1 MKVRFIGN
9 IEARTDTKGR
19 VFLPAVFR
27 KELQTSSDDGLV
39 LRKDVFQPCLVLY
52 PASVWNEQMDV
63 LRSRLNRWN
72 AAHQQIFRQF
82 VSDAEILT
90 IDASGRILLPRRY
103 LAMAGI
109 SQSVRF
115 IGMGDTIEIWSSE
128 SLQAP
133 FMDST
138 EFGAALETLMHGGS
152 ISTDESNTTDNR

>member
-9 IEARTDTKGR
+9 IEARTDAKGR

-27 KELQTSSDDGLV
+27 KELQQVSDDGLV

-90 IDASGRILLPRRY
+90 IDASGRRY

>member
-9 IEARTDTKGR
+9 IEARTDAKGR

-27 KELQTSSDDGLV
+27 KELQPAGEEGLV
-39 LRKDVFQPCLVLY
+39 LRKDVFQSCLVLY

-82 VSDAEILT
+82 VSDAEVLT

-128 SLQAP
+128 ALQTP
-133 FMDST
+133 FMDSS
-138 EFGAALETLMHGGS
+138 EFGAALETLMYGGT
-152 ISTDESNTTDNR
+152 IGTDENNTTDNR

>member
-9 IEARTDTKGR
+9 IEARTDAKGR

-27 KELQTSSDDGLV
+27 KELQASGEGSLV
-39 LRKDVFQPCLVLY
+39 LRKDVFQSCLVLY

-72 AAHQQIFRQF
+72 ATHQQTFRQF
-82 VSDAEILT
+82 VSDAEVMS
-90 IDASGRILLPRRY
+90 IDANGRILLPRRY

-109 SQSVRF
+109 TQSVRF

-128 SLQAP
+128 ALQTP
-133 FMDST
+133 FMDSA
-138 EFGAALETLMHGGS
+138 EFGAALETLMHGGT
-152 ISTDESNTTDNR
+152 IDTDENNKTND

>member
-9 IEARTDTKGR
+9 IEARTDAKGR

-27 KELQTSSDDGLV
+27 KELQPVSDDGLV

-82 VSDAEILT
+82 VSA
-90 IDASGRILLPRRY
+90 PRY
-103 LAMAGI
+103 
-109 SQSVRF
+109 S
-115 IGMGDTIEIWSSE
+115 
-128 SLQAP
+128 P
-133 FMDST
+133 
-138 EFGAALETLMHGGS
+138 
-152 ISTDESNTTDNR
+152 

>member
-1 MKVRFIGN
+1 
-9 IEARTDTKGR
+9 
-19 VFLPAVFR
+19 
-27 KELQTSSDDGLV
+27 
-39 LRKDVFQPCLVLY
+39 
-52 PASVWNEQMDV
+52 MDV

-128 SLQAP
+128 SLQTP
-133 FMDST
+133 FIDST